1 MLSLLA
7 EINTACL
14 MKGCK
19 TVPVSG
25 IKVFYLGIYGC
36 TYIFLPAVMSAAS
49 QILAL
54 PGMSGTQLVLTYLSL
69 E

>member
-1 MLSLLA
+1 MLGLPA

-14 MKGCK
+14 MRNCK

-25 IKVFYLGIYGC
+25 IKVIYLGIYDC
-36 TYIFLPAVMSAAS
+36 TYIFLPAVKSAAR

-54 PGMSGTQLVLTYLSL
+54 PEGLVCN
-69 E
+69 